1 MGRDYEYCL
10 ELQKKVNDFE
20 LVVSRLLGQVV
31 NYMYI
36 YYMLGFILFCGFY
49 YQLDLF
55 LVGFFYQYFYEVNRF
70 LLILQISV

>member
-36 YYMLGFILFCGFY
+36 YYMLGFIFFVVFIISWIRF
-49 YQLDLF
+49 QLD
-55 LVGFFYQYFYEVNRF
+55 FFISIFMKLIDFY
-70 LLILQISV
+70 